1 MAATTKPNN
10 VVMDDQ
16 RKNLIRDLLLGN
28 LKPSRLSKLTP
39 ELIVMIMESLFNN
52 GTVFPDYPDIIK
64 ALDVKSEATAFHYT
78 LETFIRHSK
87 RARLDQGSLNQ
98 FPKLLEPEH
107 HVDGELKVGFMDKSG
122 TKIQLQSMCESFGFR
137 FYDLYITD
145 LCLNFRPK
153 LQLESIFC
161 ASRKPAEEIVC
172 EKEAVYLWDNDIS
185 NRLHLAILKIVNKQ
199 MNILTNIQ
207 TFYLSSNHLTEFRT
221 IDTLSNDKKAYMT
234 TTMTPCAHLTE
245 GVYYELSVDDPDI
258 SQSLKSYGSPAED
271 PPIVRQV
278 TFWWIATEGLKAD
291 VSKIDQLEPLF
302 NERSRNIMDT
312 PKILWSH
319 ADHASRESVLLQ
331 RVLESGNLFPF
342 LSRVWT

>member
-145 LCLNFRPK
+145 LCLNF
-153 LQLESIFC
+153 
-161 ASRKPAEEIVC
+161 
-172 EKEAVYLWDNDIS
+172 
-185 NRLHLAILKIVNKQ
+185 
-199 MNILTNIQ
+199 
-207 TFYLSSNHLTEFRT
+207 SSNHLTEFRT